1 MDTTVLIIDD
11 NQRFRES
18 LKRNLELRGLGCLE
32 AANAA
37 EALALCRKRPPD
49 ACLLDIMLGEESGLD
64 LLPRLLGVKK
74 DLPVIIITGYASI
87 ESAVTAIKQGAFDY
101 VQKPVKFEAL
111 YKKIASATRLNR
123 LREENEALKAR
134 ISDLAPRIVSE
145 DPRVLAAVE
154 RLGKLAGT
162 DIPILIVG
170 ESGTGKEV
178 FADYAHYRSSRSS
191 GRLLKINCA
200 AFPESLLDN
209 ELFGHEK
216 GAYTGAD
223 SAFKGV
229 FEKAQ
234 GGTLFMDEI
243 GDMGV
248 NIQSKI
254 LRVIQNRE
262 IRRLGGDET
271 ISVDARFIAATNKR
285 LESLIEDGRFRE
297 DLFYRLN
304 TATVEIPPL
313 PERACDIP
321 LLTAHFVEEYSR
333 ENRKSIEGASPEVL
347 AAFLAYGW
355 PGNVRELKNVTMY
368 ACALC
373 SSERIAAQD
382 LPASFAA
389 GARRAG
395 GDGAFREAER
405 ALLEKTLQ
413 RVAGNKKRAAEELS
427 ISRSTL
433 YSKLRKH
440 GIDG

>member
-1 MDTTVLIIDD
+1 LDTTVLIVDD
-11 NQRFRES
+11 NRQFRES
-18 LKRNLELRGLGCLE
+18 LRRNLEAHDILCRE
-32 AANAA
+32 ASCAA
-37 EALALCRKRPPD
+37 EALACCKNDPPD
-49 ACLLDIMLGEESGLD
+49 VCLLDIMLGDQSGLD
-64 LLPRLLGVKK
+64 LLPRLLKARK
-74 DLPVIIITGYASI
+74 DLPVIVITGYASI
-87 ESAVTAIKQGAFDY
+87 ESAIEAIKRGACDY
-101 VQKPVKFEAL
+101 IQKPVKFEAL
-111 YKKIASATRLNR
+111 LKKVASVVKLARLA
-123 LREENEALKAR
+123 EENLALKER

-145 DPRVLAAVE
+145 DPRVLTAVE
-154 RLGKLAGT
+154 RLDKLAGT

-191 GRLLKINCA
+191 GRFLKINCA

-223 SAFKGV
+223 SVFKGV

-271 ISVDARFIAATNKR
+271 ISVNARFIAATNKR
-285 LESLIEDGRFRE
+285 LESLIEEGRFRE

-313 PERACDIP
+313 RERACDIP
-321 LLTAHFVEEYSR
+321 LLTAHFIEEYSR

-373 SSERIAAQD
+373 SSERITSQD
-382 LPASFAA
+382 MPASFAA

-413 RVAGNKKRAAEELS
+413 RVSGNKKRAAEELS

-440 GIDG
+440 GIDR